1 MTRIFSVTS
10 VRWSFDG
17 HFCISSSVDRTA
29 RIWAAGG
36 GAGVGRSDA
45 LVVMKGEH
53 HDVGC
58 KLEGGGASSFGAK
71 TARPGAAKSPVFS
84 HAVVDAAFFY
94 QDKYILLGMGAALQL
109 HKYAPI
115 LPALYICNVLRR
127 YRLPP
132 ALSGAKG
139 LDDLQKLKKEY
150 KYKCIHSLQSSAQ
163 SVSCIASLNEILS
176 PTVIAAGS
184 DKSITVFDLA
194 HGCTS
199 HNHQAEIP
207 SSNSHFLAAPYAR
220 ALPMRTAGQFIAWR

>member
-1 MTRIFSVTS
+1 
-10 VRWSFDG
+10 
-17 HFCISSSVDRTA
+17 
-29 RIWAAGG
+29 
-36 GAGVGRSDA
+36 
-45 LVVMKGEH
+45 
-53 HDVGC
+53 
-58 KLEGGGASSFGAK
+58 
-71 TARPGAAKSPVFS
+71 
-84 HAVVDAAFFY
+84 VDAAFFY

-132 ALSGAKG
+132 AVSGAKG